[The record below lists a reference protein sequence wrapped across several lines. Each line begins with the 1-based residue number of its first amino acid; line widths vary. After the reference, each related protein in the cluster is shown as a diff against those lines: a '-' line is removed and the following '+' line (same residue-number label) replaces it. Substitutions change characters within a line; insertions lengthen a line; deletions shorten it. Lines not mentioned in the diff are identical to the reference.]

1 LGKILLEFVF
11 KVANMAQSAY
21 FCTNKTDPFKISK
34 IFIMLSKILSIT
46 GRPGL
51 YKLIST
57 NKNLNIVESLAD
69 GKRIPV
75 YAQEK
80 VVALS
85 DVSIYTTDGDAPLR
99 SVLKKMKE
107 KEEGEKLSLGTKSSG
122 KELFAYLEE
131 ILPDYSRESVYAS
144 DVKKMIAWYN
154 ILIEN
159 NINLDEEEKEKE
171 ATEEEEKEPPK
182 KPEDKTEKSNDN

>member
-1 LGKILLEFVF
+1 
-11 KVANMAQSAY
+11 
-21 FCTNKTDPFKISK
+21 
-34 IFIMLSKILSIT
+34 MLSKILSIT

-75 YAQEK
+75 YPQEK

-99 SVLKKMKE
+99 DVLKNIQE
-107 KEEGEKLSLGTKSSG
+107 KEDGKKVALGNKSTNS
-122 KELFAYLEE
+122 ELLAYLEE
-131 ILPDYSRESVYAS
+131 VLPDYSRESVYAS
-144 DVKKMIAWYN
+144 DVKKMISWYN
-154 ILIEN
+154 ILMEN
-159 NINLDEEEKEKE
+159 EISLEKEEKETEINDEE
-171 ATEEEEKEPPK
+171 AVIEEAENPEEKVK
-182 KPEDKTEKSNDN
+182 

>member
-1 LGKILLEFVF
+1 
-11 KVANMAQSAY
+11 
-21 FCTNKTDPFKISK
+21 
-34 IFIMLSKILSIT
+34 MLSKILSIT

-57 NKNLNIVESLAD
+57 NKNLNIVESLGD

-75 YAQEK
+75 YPQEK

-99 SVLKKMKE
+99 DVLKKIKE
-107 KEEGEKLSLGTKSSG
+107 KEDGRKVALGSKSSG
-122 KELFAYLEE
+122 SELLAYLEE
-131 ILPDYSRESVYAS
+131 VLPDYSRESVYAS
-144 DVKKMIAWYN
+144 DVKKMISWYN

-159 NINLDEEEKEKE
+159 EISL
-171 ATEEEEKEPPK
+171 EEEEKEPEIK
-182 KPEDKTEKSNDN
+182 DKETLSEDEENSEKPEK